1 MNDQNF
7 EVNLVFPEDVEKLY
21 DEVAMQF
28 AKLMVKSVDLLYPDA
43 EYDDDAFQI
52 VMNAILQKLIPR
64 MLKCIEELM
73 GDEG

>member
-43 EYDDDAFQI
+43 EYDDDTYQI
-52 VMNAILQKLIPR
+52 TMNAILQKLIPR
-64 MLKCIEELM
+64 MLKRIEELM
-73 GDEG
+73 EDEG

>member
-21 DEVAMQF
+21 DDVAMQF
-28 AKLMVKSVDLLYPDA
+28 ARLLVKSVDLLYPDK
-43 EYDDDAFQI
+43 EYDDDTYQI

-64 MLKCIEELM
+64 MLKCVDKLAEDL
-73 GDEG
+73 G

>member
-21 DEVAMQF
+21 DEVAMQY
-28 AKLMVKSVDLLYPDA
+28 ARLMVKSVDLLYPDA
-43 EYDDDAFQI
+43 EYDDDTYQI

-64 MLKCIEELM
+64 MLKRIEELM
-73 GDEG
+73 EDEG

>member
-43 EYDDDAFQI
+43 EYDDDTFQI
-52 VMNAILQKLIPR
+52 AMNAILQKLIPR
-64 MLKCIEELM
+64 MLKRIEELM
-73 GDEG
+73 EDEG

>member
-21 DEVAMQF
+21 DDVAMQF
-28 AKLMVKSVDLLYPDA
+28 ARLLVKSVDLLYPDK
-43 EYDDDAFQI
+43 EYDDDTYQI

-64 MLKCIEELM
+64 MLKCVDELAEDL
-73 GDEG
+73 G

>member
-28 AKLMVKSVDLLYPDA
+28 TKLMVKSVDLLYPDA

-52 VMNAILQKLIPR
+52 TMNAILQKLIPR
-64 MLKCIEELM
+64 MLKRIEELM
-73 GDEG
+73 EDEG

>member
-28 AKLMVKSVDLLYPDA
+28 ARLLVKSVDLLYPDA
-43 EYDDDAFQI
+43 EYDDDTYQI

-64 MLKCIEELM
+64 MLKRIEELVE
-73 GDEG
+73 DEG